1 MAHKYMKD
9 ITEYPTLFE
18 IFVESRMS
26 PHDRRSL
33 MAREAAELG
42 VRIICNSDLFTR
54 HFGNVIGVLPC

>member
-26 PHDRRSL
+26 AHDRRHL
-33 MAREAAELG
+33 MAREAAALG
-42 VRIICNSDLFTR
+42 VRIICNTDLFTKNY
-54 HFGNVIGVLPC
+54 GNVLGVLPC